1 MQEGRPIAYYSQC
14 LGPRSLALS
23 VYEKEALAILHALKK
38 WRHYFLSNKVII
50 KTDQQALKYVANQ
63 RLLEGIQHKLMLKLL
78 EFTYEIE
85 YKKGKENRVADA
97 LSRKFQEDTQE
108 EDKEK
113 IQSCNQQTLVSI
125 PAWLQEVQYSYAE
138 DEHCLKLMQ
147 ELAIAQNSHH
157 NYTLQQGILRY
168 KGKIYIG
175 NTTDLRSK
183 IFDTF
188 HSSLF
193 GGHSGAK
200 VTLKKIQQSFY
211 WPKLSQF
218 ITEKIATCPICQI
231 SKSEHVSYPGL
242 LHPLPIPTRKWADV
256 SMDFI
261 QGLPKSRGKEV
272 ILVVVDRLTKL

>member
-1 MQEGRPIAYYSQC
+1 
-14 LGPRSLALS
+14 
-23 VYEKEALAILHALKK
+23 
-38 WRHYFLSNKVII
+38 
-50 KTDQQALKYVANQ
+50 
-63 RLLEGIQHKLMLKLL
+63 
-78 EFTYEIE
+78 
-85 YKKGKENRVADA
+85 
-97 LSRKFQEDTQE
+97 
-108 EDKEK
+108 
-113 IQSCNQQTLVSI
+113 
-125 PAWLQEVQYSYAE
+125 
-138 DEHCLKLMQ
+138 MQ

-242 LHPLPIPTRKWADV
+242 LQPLPIPTRKWADV

-272 ILVVVDRLTKL
+272 ILVVVDRLTKYAHFIPLAHPYSAQTVADAFMNTIVKLHGPPASIVSDRDFVFTSHMWKQLFSKFKTQLNYSTAYHPESDGQTERVNQCLEQYLRCMAFQQPKKWCDWLAAAEWWYNCSYHSAIQMSPFQALYVYSPPML